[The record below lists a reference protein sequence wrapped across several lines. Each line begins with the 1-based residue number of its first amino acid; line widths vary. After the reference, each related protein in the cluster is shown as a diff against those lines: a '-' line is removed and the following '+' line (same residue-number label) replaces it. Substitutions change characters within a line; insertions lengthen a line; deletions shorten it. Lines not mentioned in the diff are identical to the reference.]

1 MTNQDT
7 KRDFSFGSS
16 HFLLERA
23 HELFWFCLVQVS
35 TTQFCSF
42 PSFLMARVTDGTV
55 MPISPA
61 PASSSNMGSLDGS
74 LPDLEGTGFRAST
87 VEEKITEIYAYSYR
101 SSYRTRLGSKIAPK
115 RLLRQWPPRRQ
126 RLQILNKLLGALF
139 FGNKCSFWF
148 QWPWFSKIFERAWT
162 E

>member
-1 MTNQDT
+1 MAQAI
-7 KRDFSFGSS
+7 SCSS
-16 HFLLERA
+16 VRGVFPV
-23 HELFWFCLVQVS
+23 HEPFWFCLVQVS

-42 PSFLMARVTDGTV
+42 PSFLMARASDGTNV
-55 MPISPA
+55 PISPA
-61 PASSSNMGSLDGS
+61 PASSSNIGSLDGS

-87 VEEKITEIYAYSYR
+87 VEEKITEICLQSTLFN
-101 SSYRTRLGSKIAPK
+101 RTRLGSKIAPK

-148 QWPWFSKIFERAWT
+148 QWP
-162 E
+162 